1 VLAHRPEQDLP
12 IVKRNSPSHP
22 KKPLA
27 GPTLLHKN
35 KENLPLTRIEIMQ
48 MPVEKLCL
56 EMGNVL
62 ERFDDA
68 EMLQLPFN
76 ASGEDFC
83 ARKRRDEL
91 ENILDITFK
100 RLARE

>member
-1 VLAHRPEQDLP
+1 M
-12 IVKRNSPSHP
+12 
-22 KKPLA
+22 
-27 GPTLLHKN
+27 
-35 KENLPLTRIEIMQ
+35 TRIEIMQ
-48 MPVEKLCL
+48 RPVEKLCL

-76 ASGEDFC
+76 GASGEDFC

-91 ENILDITFK
+91 ENILDIAFK